1 MLFRSPAGRAAAA
14 QGLAGAFNQLI
25 AATVAI
31 LATWGYGQF
40 SARTIFI
47 AAGVGIL
54 MIGLLARTL
63 ARKLS

>member
-40 SARTIFI
+40 SAHTIFI